1 MFYRTAKKDEI
12 RAIEKYAIEVIGI
25 PSILLMENA
34 ALKVIKNINL
44 LRRDTFAIICGVGNN
59 GADGLA
65 IARNLISL
73 DKEVHIY
80 LIGSLEE
87 ATEEFI
93 FNYKILKRIDAKISP
108 METLGDLEDFKRD
121 INKVNTIIDAITGLG
136 FTGGLE
142 GMAEYMAEIINRSR
156 IYTISVDLPSGM
168 EADQGLVNTI
178 AINPSLVVTF
188 QYMKE
193 GLVNNKLLKDCQI
206 VVESIGI
213 PRQAERHILRQKVNL

>member
-1 MFYRTAKKDEI
+1 M
-12 RAIEKYAIEVIGI
+12 
-25 PSILLMENA
+25 
-34 ALKVIKNINL
+34 
-44 LRRDTFAIICGVGNN
+44 
-59 GADGLA
+59 
-65 IARNLISL
+65 

>member
-1 MFYRTAKKDEI
+1 MFYQTAKKEEI
-12 RAIEKYAIEVIGI
+12 RAIEKYAIDQLGI
-25 PSILLMENA
+25 PSLVLMENA

-44 LRRDTFAIICGVGNN
+44 MRRDTFAIICGIGNN

-73 DKEVHIY
+73 DKQVDLYI
-80 LIGSLEE
+80 IGDIRE
-87 ATEEFI
+87 ASEEFKL
-93 FNYKILKRIDAKISP
+93 NYKILNKLNANIYP
-108 METLGDLEDFKRD
+108 METLGDLEDFKKN
-121 INKVNTIIDAITGLG
+121 INRVNTIIDAITGLG

-142 GMAEYMAEIINRSR
+142 GMAEYMTEIVNRSR

-168 EADQGLVNTI
+168 DGDTGQVNTI

-188 QYMKE
+188 QYMKN
-193 GLVNNKLLKDCQI
+193 GLIDNKLLKDCQI

-213 PRQAERHILRQKVNL
+213 PRQAERHILIQRVNL